1 MFPLKERTD
10 FLPPEMQ
17 AFTIFV
23 TQVLLTAPVLPK
35 GDAPSTAPIPVEELL
50 TPENRVA
57 RFLALLGEILDDP
70 DSSKL
75 LRERI
80 GQISG
85 LR

>member
-1 MFPLKERTD
+1 M
-10 FLPPEMQ
+10 
-17 AFTIFV
+17 

-35 GDAPSTAPIPVEELL
+35 GDTPSTAPIPVEELL